1 MSEIPA
7 ELRYAASHEWAKVEG
22 GVATVGISD
31 HAQDAM
37 GDLVYVE
44 LPEVGQVVAAGDET
58 GVVESVK
65 AASDIYSPVSGEIVE
80 INEALEDEPELV
92 NNVPYEGG
100 WLFKVQLTDEGELD
114 SLLTADQYQAQIDS
128 E

>member
-7 ELRYAASHEWAKVEG
+7 ELRYASSHEWAKVED

-65 AASDIYSPVSGEIVE
+65 RPPTSTARCLA
-80 INEALEDEPELV
+80 
-92 NNVPYEGG
+92 
-100 WLFKVQLTDEGELD
+100 K
-114 SLLTADQYQAQIDS
+114 SLKSTKR
-128 E
+128 

>member
-7 ELRYAASHEWAKVEG
+7 ELRYRSSHEWVRVEND
-22 GVATVGISD
+22 VAVVGITD

-37 GDLVYVE
+37 GDLVFVE
-44 LPEVGQVVAAGDET
+44 MPEVGQVLAAGDEA

-65 AASDIYSPVSGEIVE
+65 AASDIYAPVSGEVVA
-80 INEALEDEPELV
+80 INDALEDEPEKV
-92 NNVPYEGG
+92 NNDPFGDG
-100 WLFKVQLTDEGELD
+100 WLFKIKMADDGELGEM
-114 SLLTADQYQAQIDS
+114 LTADQYQAQLDS

>member
-92 NNVPYEGG
+92 NNVPYGGG
-100 WLFKVQLTDEGELD
+100 WLFKVQLSDEGELD
-114 SLLTADQYQAQIDS
+114 NLLTADQYQAQIDS

>member
-7 ELRYAASHEWAKVEG
+7 ELRYRSSHEWVRVEND
-22 GVATVGISD
+22 VAVVGITD

-37 GDLVYVE
+37 GDLVFVE
-44 LPEVGQVVAAGDET
+44 MPEVGQVLAAGDEA

-65 AASDIYSPVSGEIVE
+65 AASDIYAPVSGEVVA
-80 INEALEDEPELV
+80 INEALEDEPEKV
-92 NNVPYEGG
+92 NNDPFGDG
-100 WLFKVQLTDEGELD
+100 WLFKIKMADDGELGEM
-114 SLLTADQYQAQIDS
+114 LTADQYQAQLDS